1 MKKTY
6 ITPNLNVIQL
16 STEESILAG
25 SADRFDVGVSNDPM
39 NGSEALS
46 NKKHDIWDTEGIWK

>member
-6 ITPNLNVIQL
+6 ITPNLNIIQL
-16 STEESILAG
+16 SSEDNILTG
-25 SADRFDVGVSNDPM
+25 SATRFEVGISNDAM

-46 NKKHDIWDTEGIWK
+46 NQKDMWGNEGVWK

>member
-25 SADRFDVGVSNDPM
+25 SANRFDVGVSNDAM

-46 NKKHDIWDTEGIWK
+46 SKKDMWGNEDIWK